1 MCWNEWVVT
10 MEKVEEEG
18 GQSEEETICTTLIV
32 YCPWKIVRYI

>member
-18 GQSEEETICTTLIV
+18 GQSESTYTYLKKKQFV
-32 YCPWKIVRYI
+32 LL